1 MVCHHDTKKTE
12 IKSEIELK
20 GFNRY
25 CMRQHTPKTLIDITI
40 ITMTLTPIHNLI
52 VWNDNGLNIRVVPS
66 TMRVLIR
73 NIKHI
78 HVRLLI
84 QL

>member
-40 ITMTLTPIHNLI
+40 ITMISTPINNSI
-52 VWNDNGLNIRVVPS
+52 VWHDNGLNIRVVPS
-66 TMRVLIR
+66 TMRVLIG
-73 NIKHI
+73 NIKYMRA
-78 HVRLLI
+78 RLLK